1 MNNQNAKI
9 IVNRQ
14 AIRELVREALDGGSE
29 RLRYS
34 FPVEQSPSVV
44 TTNAVVDP
52 SAYESDPINPNF
64 TPQDKVELDVAVRN
78 LVKNLPDDRI
88 PSIYLTLKSAI
99 DKQQEDESKSSDK
112 DSKMTKQDVVE
123 QAIRKAIRQYIV
135 EKTVNEVPK
144 AEDDDSNDE
153 DGWEFKKMALAL
165 GHGDRVHRARQEFDR
180 TMNKTRFLAHM
191 DPDDL
196 ELMTSLAVKDY
207 IELLS
212 SSGELSD
219 EDIQLLKSNDQIV
232 RDMPGFRNFLHKQIK
247 RLSRGKLDD
256 MRNAEIDGDEVR
268 QVKPRA
274 PSAPRSQP
282 AGEEGSEGAAQPTAR
297 GPKATYRIY
306 GRRGP
311 APVHTRFKGVA
322 FAPTGDTKFK
332 NGDSAAIELG
342 TDGKLKVK
350 DPNSDH
356 TQFWESWKP
365 IGRLTL
371 KEIRET
377 KSLQEIR
384 HGKKIVVNDTQLTL
398 STKDPQWNMLVK
410 SDGQPVARQAKQSS
424 GRVFQQSWSNP
435 DREGRE
441 SYQLEYY
448 KNGEWRVWNSQSH
461 KGELFNTNFLSQIV
475 ESTRVNQPVLREA
488 SSVPSSQIDALL
500 ADVANE
506 RSAMAM
512 LSRMTPFSMWY
523 KGEHG
528 KTRMQLLRALKKL
541 SAALK
546 KSDQSKDQDL
556 LVATMQ
562 YIDSVMSKSG
572 SNSREFSEAVAT
584 WKSQAS
590 EIKEAESD
598 LSSDVQDKASAPDFS
613 SWLQQVVSI
622 AAEENPTFKRVY
634 GAELAK
640 DFVKK
645 NVKKMKALFAKGRTP
660 SQVAHSIRLA

>member
-1 MNNQNAKI
+1 MNNKNAKI

-88 PSIYLTLKSAI
+88 PGIYLTLKSAI
-99 DKQQEDESKSSDK
+99 DKQEDESKSSDK

-135 EKTVNEVPK
+135 EKTVNEAPVPK

-297 GPKATYRIY
+297 GSKATYRIY

-377 KSLQEIR
+377 KSLQ
-384 HGKKIVVNDTQLTL
+384 T
-398 STKDPQWNMLVK
+398 
-410 SDGQPVARQAKQSS
+410 
-424 GRVFQQSWSNP
+424 
-435 DREGRE
+435 
-441 SYQLEYY
+441 
-448 KNGEWRVWNSQSH
+448 
-461 KGELFNTNFLSQIV
+461 
-475 ESTRVNQPVLREA
+475 LREA

-572 SNSREFSEAVAT
+572 SNSREFSEAIAT
-584 WKSQAS
+584 WKSKAS
-590 EIKEAESD
+590 EIKEAETS

>member
-1 MNNQNAKI
+1 MNNENAKI

-34 FPVEQSPSVV
+34 FPVEQSPGVV

-88 PSIYLTLKSAI
+88 PGIYLTLKSAI
-99 DKQQEDESKSSDK
+99 DKQEDESKSSSDK

-180 TMNKTRFLAHM
+180 TMNKTRFLAQM

-212 SSGELSD
+212 TSGELSD

-247 RLSRGKLDD
+247 RISRGKLDD

-282 AGEEGSEGAAQPTAR
+282 AGDEGPESVAQPTAR
-297 GPKATYRIY
+297 TPKATYRIY

-311 APVHTRFKGVA
+311 ASVHTRFKGVA

-332 NGDSAAIELG
+332 NGDSASIELG

-377 KSLQEIR
+377 KI
-384 HGKKIVVNDTQLTL
+384 
-398 STKDPQWNMLVK
+398 
-410 SDGQPVARQAKQSS
+410 
-424 GRVFQQSWSNP
+424 
-435 DREGRE
+435 
-441 SYQLEYY
+441 
-448 KNGEWRVWNSQSH
+448 
-461 KGELFNTNFLSQIV
+461 
-475 ESTRVNQPVLREA
+475 LREA
-488 SSVPSSQIDALL
+488 SVPSSQIDALL

-506 RSAMAM
+506 RSSMAM

-546 KSDQSKDQDL
+546 RSDQSKDQDL

-572 SNSREFSEAVAT
+572 SNSREFSEAVAM
-584 WKSQAS
+584 WKSKAS
-590 EIKEAESD
+590 EIKEADSD
-598 LSSDVQDKASAPDFS
+598 LSSDVQNKALALDFS
-613 SWLQQVVSI
+613 SWLQQVVAI
-622 AAEENPTFKRVY
+622 AAEENPTFKRIN
-634 GAELAK
+634 GARHAN

-645 NVKKMKALFAKGRTP
+645 NVKQLKVLFKKGRTP
-660 SQVAHSIRLA
+660 NQVAHSIRPI